1 MAPISTFRIRNVTFL
16 AQNKRLNVFFVTTFL
31 FFAFGA
37 TLFAYV
43 VAHAT
48 KPDLPAA
55 PIAILTVFA
64 VLLFGL
70 CIYLDA
76 LDRWYS
82 NCRRR
87 TNGFDGGKQRKWPTA
102 DAGTKTPDLEGGSS
116 LFASGSYLSPNLEK
130 SLPPTPPRSF
140 LKNASAH
147 DPTPMGSAESLRRYY
162 RGLGVVAPPELAHSR
177 SSASSS
183 FAHSNDELIDNDRQ
197 HPLLSHSSR
206 HTAGDSSLYSISE
219 NSAIDLA
226 HMSYKRWA
234 RTSHP
239 QELTNGIY
247 LPPTPP
253 TTGALSTLLSEGSR
267 EVSTVSLASEPGG
280 SVTNVRIAE
289 PQQAMLRPMAQSAT
303 SLQLPRKVFPSGN
316 LRATCAS
323 SVYSPTVSLLSDQFD
338 LEIPVSWPT
347 SQVSDLMTRSPLF
360 GAMAQPAKQPMQ
372 LRPNTDGTRL
382 VVDKHGFYSM
392 E

>member
-1 MAPISTFRIRNVTFL
+1 MAPISTFQIRNVTFL
-16 AQNKRLNVFFVTTFL
+16 AQNKRLNVFFVTAFL

-43 VAHAT
+43 VARAT

-55 PIAILTVFA
+55 PIAMLMVFA

-116 LFASGSYLSPNLEK
+116 LFASGSYLSPNLQK
-130 SLPPTPPRSF
+130 SLPLTPPRSF

-147 DPTPMGSAESLRRYY
+147 DPTPVGSAESLRQYY

-177 SSASSS
+177 SSTSSS
-183 FAHSNDELIDNDRQ
+183 FAHSNNELIDNDRQ
-197 HPLLSHSSR
+197 YPPLSHSSR
-206 HTAGDSSLYSISE
+206 HIAGDSSLYSTSENSE
-219 NSAIDLA
+219 NSATDLA
-226 HMSYKRWA
+226 HMSYKHWA

-239 QELTNGIY
+239 
-247 LPPTPP
+247 
-253 TTGALSTLLSEGSR
+253 
-267 EVSTVSLASEPGG
+267 
-280 SVTNVRIAE
+280 
-289 PQQAMLRPMAQSAT
+289 
-303 SLQLPRKVFPSGN
+303 
-316 LRATCAS
+316 
-323 SVYSPTVSLLSDQFD
+323 
-338 LEIPVSWPT
+338 
-347 SQVSDLMTRSPLF
+347 
-360 GAMAQPAKQPMQ
+360 
-372 LRPNTDGTRL
+372 
-382 VVDKHGFYSM
+382 
-392 E
+392 